1 MKAMS
6 AMLAMGLIIALTA
19 GAVSGSDDDKEH
31 KHRERYESKIYGT
44 IEKLPQGLV
53 GTWIVNGREIL
64 VTSDTLIE
72 EDHGKAE
79 TGAYVEVKGGHEGK
93 RFSAYKIEVKKARK

>member
-1 MKAMS
+1 MKVLS
-6 AMLAMGLIIALTA
+6 AVLSIGLIVALTA
-19 GAVSGSDDDKEH
+19 GVVFGSNDDEEH
-31 KHRERYESKIYGT
+31 KHHKRYESKLYGT
-44 IEKLPQGLV
+44 IEELPKGLI

-79 TGAYVEVKGGHEGK
+79 TGAYIEVKGGHEGK
-93 RFSAYKIEVKKARK
+93 GFSADKIEIKKARK